1 MERRNKP
8 VRPGW
13 AALVILC
20 CASWSARAELRSS
33 SGSAGNE
40 VASGS
45 DAQQSQSSAPTEAA
59 QGEQLSEIIVTAQ
72 KRSQSL
78 QEVPISVT
86 ALSESTMQRA
96 DIHLTSDLPSVAP
109 ALTYS
114 SGFMPGVSSF
124 NIRGLGT
131 YVYRIG
137 VEPAISVVRDG
148 IPLARPADF
157 VAELGDIENAEILNG
172 PQGTLFGRNATA
184 GVINITRQSPG
195 DSLGGYVDVK
205 AMYGRALDDFEGDA
219 KAAINVPVN
228 DMIKGRVAGFWSNN
242 TNYIKNHAPDGASD
256 FGGRHAFGLTEKV
269 SFEFTKDSTLL
280 LTFDEA
286 RIHQANGSPE
296 IFVPLQ
302 AYQLPTVPNI
312 AAKQTALF
320 GPALGQ
326 QFAADDFYPFF
337 QFQDLWSADADYS
350 WTISPNLRFKSLT
363 GYHADKVQS
372 QANFYPGPS
381 TPEDPMGF
389 DLVGVRHSTFNPNP
403 YGRQTTWDFLSNEER
418 MEYTSRWVDGIGGFF
433 YSNISEHEQI
443 DLGRLR
449 SAAALGSAALA
460 TVGTAT
466 GPSSAYPYFY
476 QNSYTHTWDS
486 NKAVAGF
493 MDVSGHVTEAL
504 NLFAGYRVSRDSLN
518 FNYFRGNY
526 NNIPVQLGVNFD
538 PATNSPTVPFSST
551 LRFAGSHAATNSA
564 YRAGLTWKA
573 APDVNLYA
581 SYNHSYIGAGVDLS
595 AATAGTPSNPNA
607 ALLRPSES
615 NSYEAGVKMEL
626 LDKKLRLNLAGFSA
640 KTKDAQ
646 VSALV
651 TGTSTSRVQNAGN
664 IEAYG
669 SEISVDVIPVDP
681 LQLSAGIAYLHSKFT
696 NLTMPCYPGQTAAL
710 GCNVPVRTSFVERVD
725 GLPSLDAP
733 KWKATLSGTYNFV
746 LPALPFEMYLRG
758 DYHYQTQVY
767 YQLDHDPFAMQ
778 GAFGILNVGLG
789 FTDHAK
795 KYEVR
800 IFSDNVTN
808 RYYCPNEVNGPLARQ
823 ECQSSPIDAQR
834 RFGIDGS
841 ARF

>member
-1 MERRNKP
+1 VTIDRFARTH
-8 VRPGW
+8 W
-13 AALVILC
+13 AVSLMLC
-20 CASWSARAELRSS
+20 CATGHPGTSLAAAATPDPQGVEN
-33 SGSAGNE
+33 AANE
-40 VASGS
+40 VAGN
-45 DAQQSQSSAPTEAA
+45 D
-59 QGEQLSEIIVTAQ
+59 QLSDIIVTAQ

-78 QEVPISVT
+78 QDVPISVT
-86 ALSESTMQRA
+86 ALGEMAMQRA

-157 VAELGDIENAEILNG
+157 VAELGDVDSAEILNG

-184 GVINITRQSPG
+184 GVISITRQAPT
-195 DSLGGYVDVK
+195 DSFGGYFDGKALYGNALGDV
-205 AMYGRALDDFEGDA
+205 EGDA
-219 KAAINVPVN
+219 KGAVNLPIN
-228 DMIKGRVAGFWSNN
+228 DEIKARVAGFWSNN
-242 TNYIKNHAPDGASD
+242 SNYIKNYAPDGASD
-256 FGGRHAFGLTEKV
+256 IGGRHAFGLTEKV
-269 SFEFTKDSTLL
+269 AVEFSEASRLM

-320 GPALGQ
+320 GAALGQ
-326 QFAADDFYPFF
+326 QFAADDYYPFF
-337 QFQDLWSADADYS
+337 QFQDLWSADVDYS
-350 WTISPNLRFKSLT
+350 LTISPYLRLRSLT
-363 GYHADKVQS
+363 GYHTDKVES
-372 QANFYPGPS
+372 QANFYPGPA
-381 TPEDPMGF
+381 TPEDPLGF
-389 DLVGVRHSTFNPNP
+389 DLVGVRTSTFNPNE
-403 YGRQTTWDFLSNEER
+403 YDRQTTWDFLSNEDR
-418 MEYTSRWVDGIGGFF
+418 LEYSSRWFDAVGGFF

-449 SAAALGSAALA
+449 SAEALGKVAV
-460 TVGTAT
+460 VGTPA
-466 GPSSAYPYFY
+466 GPSADYPYFY

-493 MDVSGHVTEAL
+493 VDVTAHPTDVVS
-504 NLFAGYRVSRDSLN
+504 LFTGYRISQDSLH
-518 FNYFRGNY
+518 FDYFGGNY
-526 NNIPVQLGVNFD
+526 SNIPVQLGVNFD
-538 PATNSPTVPFSST
+538 PTTNSPTVPFSST
-551 LRFAGSHAATNSA
+551 LAFAGSHVATNSA
-564 YRAGLTWKA
+564 YRAGMTWKIS
-573 APDVNLYA
+573 PDVIFYA

-595 AATAGTPSNPNA
+595 AATAGRPSNPDA

-615 NSYEAGVKMEL
+615 NSYEAGIKNEL
-626 LDKKLRLNLAGFSA
+626 WGKKLRLNLAVFDA

-651 TGTSTSRVQNAGN
+651 AGTSTSRVQNAGN

-669 SEISVDVIPVDP
+669 SELSVDVIPIEP
-681 LQLSAGIAYLHSKFT
+681 LTLNAGVAYLHSKFT
-696 NLTMPCYPGQTAAL
+696 DLTMPCYPGQTAAL
-710 GCNVPVRTSFVERVD
+710 GCNVPVGPVFVERID
-725 GLPSLDAP
+725 GEPSLDAP
-733 KWKATLSGTYNFV
+733 RWKSTLSGTYNF
-746 LPALPFEMYLRG
+746 LMPNLPFDMYLRA
-758 DYHYQTQVY
+758 DYHYQTKVY
-767 YQLDHDPFAMQ
+767 YQLDHDPFATQ
-778 GAFGILNVGLG
+778 GTYGILNLGVG

-800 IFSDNVTN
+800 VFSDNVTN

-834 RFGIDGS
+834 RYGIDAS
-841 ARF
+841 VKF